1 MGRHPASFFR
11 PQIEMPGPLK
21 PMKMLIRNQSL
32 KRFIKLSSVFALVV
46 VSYCASASAQV
57 IGAPDIEVSL
67 QDVNLEANMELLVVS
82 SGSMEPTLPKR
93 ALVLSVPGSSASD
106 YLRRG
111 AVISFDVTT
120 SYPAG
125 RYAQTPGM
133 KKFTFLMR
141 VVGLPNEKVELRGG
155 ALIVNDVAVSE
166 AYASFSGPAA
176 AARMSAPALI
186 VPADSVYVLG
196 DNRGNSNDSR
206 FSGPVPISFIRGL
219 VKYVS
224 ESPPESGSIDKWRQ
238 VK

>member
-1 MGRHPASFFR
+1 
-11 PQIEMPGPLK
+11 
-21 PMKMLIRNQSL
+21 MKALTRNKSL
-32 KRFIKLSSVFALVV
+32 KLLIKLASVFALVV
-46 VSYCASASAQV
+46 VSSCFTASAQG
-57 IGAPDIEVSL
+57 IDAPGIVVSL
-67 QDVNLEANMELLVVS
+67 QDVNSEPNMELLVVS
-82 SGSMEPTLPKR
+82 SGSMEPTLPR
-93 ALVLSVPGSSASD
+93 RTYILSVPASSTSD

-125 RYAQTPGM
+125 QYAQTPGE
-133 KKFTFLMR
+133 KRFTFLMR

-155 ALIVNDVAVSE
+155 TLIVNDIPVTE
-166 AYASFSGPAA
+166 DYASLSGPAA
-176 AARMSAPALI
+176 VARQSTPALT

-206 FSGPVPISFIRGL
+206 FSGPVSISFIRGL

-224 ESPPESGSIDKWRQ
+224 ESPPESGSVDKWRQ